1 MSLVLQDELLIS
13 PKTKEQVIQNTADI
27 RAIEEKIKTGVYKF
41 KGTVEKYSDLPKENV
56 EIGDVYNVKLADK
69 KHGILAGDNV
79 CWDGEDWDNLGSFI
93 DLEPY
98 ALVADL
104 ELEKNTRVTAD
115 NGIITDLNK
124 EIQDRTNA
132 DSNIL
137 ESLDTVNTNL
147 INNITTVSDN
157 LTTESTTRQTND
169 TKIINNIWSNSTMS
183 GGYFKTKNTQA
194 DTSYGQLWNE
204 NSGGGIQYYNK
215 PENILSF
222 VGVNKSSASDMVDVQ
237 IYAKDKTSNIGT
249 RVNVS
254 ATEGMY
260 YLKNC
265 KNLGFP
271 AEREVAVISDINTL
285 DGKISSEENTR
296 IEADNSLSNLIS
308 QEEASRIEKDYKL
321 SQEIITEVNRA
332 EAAEENLDDSKANK
346 SDVYTKAEADTKY
359 LTEHQDISNKIDKYA
374 SLSNSNEIIGKI
386 VQYVGET
393 ETYKNGYFY
402 KYVGEPGVTFT
413 PIEETYNI
421 NVIVS
426 LEDFKALLTE
436 KCEGRPFTAED
447 ITHGQIGYYNSE
459 RYSFSAT
466 TDDGKF
472 FHMTMTPA
480 EFEEAGITF
489 EPAIG
494 PRQGVRFTCN
504 LTNDTWKQID
514 VQPKQDISNLATKSE
529 LNSAVNTLTGTI
541 NTKANSDDVYN
552 KDETDTKDENVKR
565 DIYSHIWSNV
575 NNPNVG
581 YFKTKYNG
589 NDGSYALLF
598 NETDGGGSQ
607 YYNKSLNSLQ
617 YVGTNDGNDGVYVQ
631 IYAKDKTTNIGARLA
646 ASPSGIFYTNGK
658 ANGSYTSTDEI
669 ITKANLNSEIALI
682 NSSLNEKA
690 NADNVY
696 TKAEIN
702 AKLSSAMHFMG
713 TKQTYGDLPNNP
725 EIGDMWNIL
734 DTGINY
740 AWDGENWDKL
750 SETIDLTPYA
760 LKSEVNEDLLTK
772 ANVNDV
778 YTKQQADA
786 KFLTDHQDI
795 SNLATKDELGIEIT
809 NRETFDNTL
818 LSKIWS
824 KNTLTSGYFKTVNTQ
839 TDTSYSQIWNENSGG
854 GIQYYNNPRNRLS
867 FVGVNKSSDSDEV
880 DVQIYTKDKTSN
892 IGTRINVS
900 ASKGMFYLKDC
911 TNLGFPEERE
921 VAVKEDLPDMSKYLT
936 AAQIKSGYASKWDAI
951 QTAMDFTD
959 ACWGGL
965 TDKFWSTSSQ
975 DAGVGYFITKKIE
988 SDKSYSML
996 SNNTQVVLQNSN
1008 KTTGNVATVIVNSDG
1023 AYYTKNTENTTYTS
1037 NDELITR
1044 KEYNE
1049 LLLRIEALENN
1060 AS

>member
-56 EIGDVYNVKLADK
+56 EIGDVYDVKSADK

-147 INNITTVSDN
+147 TNNITTVSDN

-346 SDVYTKAEADTKY
+346 SDVYTKA
-359 LTEHQDISNKIDKYA
+359 
-374 SLSNSNEIIGKI
+374 
-386 VQYVGET
+386 
-393 ETYKNGYFY
+393 
-402 KYVGEPGVTFT
+402 
-413 PIEETYNI
+413 
-421 NVIVS
+421 
-426 LEDFKALLTE
+426 
-436 KCEGRPFTAED
+436 
-447 ITHGQIGYYNSE
+447 
-459 RYSFSAT
+459 
-466 TDDGKF
+466 
-472 FHMTMTPA
+472 
-480 EFEEAGITF
+480 
-489 EPAIG
+489 
-494 PRQGVRFTCN
+494 
-504 LTNDTWKQID
+504 
-514 VQPKQDISNLATKSE
+514 
-529 LNSAVNTLTGTI
+529 
-541 NTKANSDDVYN
+541 
-552 KDETDTKDENVKR
+552 ETDTKDENVKR

>member
-27 RAIEEKIKTGVYKF
+27 KAIEEKIKTGVYKF

-56 EIGDVYNVKLADK
+56 EIGDVYDVKSADK

-79 CWDGEDWDNLGSFI
+79 CWDGEDWDNLGSYI
-93 DLEPY
+93 DLSPY
-98 ALVADL
+98 ALQADL

-147 INNITTVSDN
+147 TNNITTVSDN

-271 AEREVAVISDINTL
+271 
-285 DGKISSEENTR
+285 
-296 IEADNSLSNLIS
+296 
-308 QEEASRIEKDYKL
+308 
-321 SQEIITEVNRA
+321 
-332 EAAEENLDDSKANK
+332 
-346 SDVYTKAEADTKY
+346 
-359 LTEHQDISNKIDKYA
+359 
-374 SLSNSNEIIGKI
+374 
-386 VQYVGET
+386 
-393 ETYKNGYFY
+393 
-402 KYVGEPGVTFT
+402 
-413 PIEETYNI
+413 
-421 NVIVS
+421 
-426 LEDFKALLTE
+426 
-436 KCEGRPFTAED
+436 
-447 ITHGQIGYYNSE
+447 
-459 RYSFSAT
+459 
-466 TDDGKF
+466 
-472 FHMTMTPA
+472 
-480 EFEEAGITF
+480 
-489 EPAIG
+489 
-494 PRQGVRFTCN
+494 
-504 LTNDTWKQID
+504 
-514 VQPKQDISNLATKSE
+514 
-529 LNSAVNTLTGTI
+529 
-541 NTKANSDDVYN
+541 
-552 KDETDTKDENVKR
+552 
-565 DIYSHIWSNV
+565 
-575 NNPNVG
+575 
-581 YFKTKYNG
+581 
-589 NDGSYALLF
+589 
-598 NETDGGGSQ
+598 
-607 YYNKSLNSLQ
+607 
-617 YVGTNDGNDGVYVQ
+617 
-631 IYAKDKTTNIGARLA
+631 
-646 ASPSGIFYTNGK
+646 
-658 ANGSYTSTDEI
+658 
-669 ITKANLNSEIALI
+669 
-682 NSSLNEKA
+682 
-690 NADNVY
+690 
-696 TKAEIN
+696 
-702 AKLSSAMHFMG
+702 
-713 TKQTYGDLPNNP
+713 
-725 EIGDMWNIL
+725 
-734 DTGINY
+734 
-740 AWDGENWDKL
+740 
-750 SETIDLTPYA
+750 
-760 LKSEVNEDLLTK
+760 
-772 ANVNDV
+772 
-778 YTKQQADA
+778 
-786 KFLTDHQDI
+786 
-795 SNLATKDELGIEIT
+795 
-809 NRETFDNTL
+809 
-818 LSKIWS
+818 
-824 KNTLTSGYFKTVNTQ
+824 
-839 TDTSYSQIWNENSGG
+839 
-854 GIQYYNNPRNRLS
+854 
-867 FVGVNKSSDSDEV
+867 
-880 DVQIYTKDKTSN
+880 
-892 IGTRINVS
+892 
-900 ASKGMFYLKDC
+900 
-911 TNLGFPEERE
+911 EERE

-951 QTAMDFTD
+951 QTAMDFTN

-1044 KEYNE
+1044 KEYNK